1 MKKQIIFG
9 LSIVL
14 PLALLIYFVVPKEES
29 NKPNKGDNTASGNK
43 RRTSGTLSLF
53 FVGDLMGHE
62 TMLNSAKSADG
73 KSYNFE
79 PWFSYLSPKLG
90 AFDMTM
96 LNLEVTLGGPPYS
109 GYPMFCSPDVYAET
123 AHKAGFDFFITAN
136 NHSLDRRKKGL
147 ERTIDQLDLMKIEHT
162 GTFKNQMD
170 RDNSYPY
177 IKVIKDQR
185 LAILNYTYG
194 TNGLEVELPNIV
206 NMIDTVQMLKD
217 LKKAKEKN
225 SDFTLVT
232 IHWGNEYQRNY
243 SPEQKKLAQWLCDH
257 GADAIIGMHP
267 HVVQPMEILH
277 PKNNPSKAVPVAFSL
292 GNFISAQRDR
302 YKSGGIGLG
311 LTLNISD
318 KGLSFGSWEY
328 LPMWVR
334 KGGNPNGF
342 YVIPG
347 SDWEKNPER
356 YALNAQEESLIK
368 EFLSD
373 TRGLL
378 SKLVEMKF

>member
-14 PLALLIYFVVPKEES
+14 PLALLIYFVVPQKES
-29 NKPNKGDNTASGNK
+29 HKPIKGDHTATGNK
-43 RRTSGTLSLF
+43 KRTSGTLSLF
-53 FVGDLMGHE
+53 FVVDLIGHE
-62 TMLNSAKSADG
+62 TMLNSAKSAEG

-170 RDNSYPY
+170 RDNSYPF

-257 GADAIIGMHP
+257 GADAI
-267 HVVQPMEILH
+267 QALE
-277 PKNNPSKAVPVAFSL
+277 VAE
-292 GNFISAQRDR
+292 
-302 YKSGGIGLG
+302 
-311 LTLNISD
+311 T
-318 KGLSFGSWEY
+318 
-328 LPMWVR
+328 
-334 KGGNPNGF
+334 
-342 YVIPG
+342 
-347 SDWEKNPER
+347 
-356 YALNAQEESLIK
+356 
-368 EFLSD
+368 
-373 TRGLL
+373 
-378 SKLVEMKF
+378 